1 MTNFTATIY
10 EQDGTTELLKD
21 IVVRIQEVH
30 GKTRSSWHGSF
41 EIGDKHIPL
50 GEYKIKLEDGRSGDV
65 IISNMS
71 TGSHGKTQMAFQGS
85 GPLS

>member
-10 EQDGTTELLKD
+10 EQDGTTEVLKN
-21 IVVRIQEVH
+21 IVVRIEEVGGH
-30 GKTRSSWHGSF
+30 IRSWHGSF

-50 GEYKIKLEDGRSGDV
+50 GEYRIKLDDGRSGDI